1 MTIDGYCTRYGVLV
15 ETRLHAIH
23 DCPYAIGIWK
33 CLVPR
38 HDWSSCFSYS
48 LEDWVKMNLL
58 KSYKFMGK
66 WLIGFG
72 MIISRSEIFQMEIR
86 ALYDGLIVAWQEGFV
101 QIKVES
107 DNIIL
112 IDVVSNEYAVDN
124 NLSKVRLIHT
134 MLARSWQVRLHV
146 PREQNNVAYCIAKML
161 IGYLNVKCYLVEPP

>member
-38 HDWSSCFSYS
+38 HDWSSCFSSS

-58 KSYKFMGK
+58 KSYKFM
-66 WLIGFG
+66 
-72 MIISRSEIFQMEIR
+72 
-86 ALYDGLIVAWQEGFV
+86 EGFV

-112 IDVVSNEYAVDN
+112 IDVVSNEYAIDN

-134 MLARSWQVRLHV
+134 MLARSWQVRSHV
-146 PREQNNVAYCIAKML
+146 PREQNNVADCIAKML
-161 IGYLNVKCYLVEPP
+161 IGYLNVKCYL